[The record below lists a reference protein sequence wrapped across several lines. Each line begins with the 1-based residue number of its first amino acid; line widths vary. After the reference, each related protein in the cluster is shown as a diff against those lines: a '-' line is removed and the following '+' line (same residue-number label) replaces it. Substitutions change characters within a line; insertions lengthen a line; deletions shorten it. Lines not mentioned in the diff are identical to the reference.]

1 MATGGNARL
10 GFAQGVTGSNPAL
23 RHFLF
28 ALFLLPS
35 AETGAGIERVL
46 WEMLL
51 VITVLVAKHMV
62 AERTQQ
68 NCHERHSTDLY
79 QD

>member
-1 MATGGNARL
+1 MATSGNARL

-35 AETGAGIERVL
+35 AETGAGIQRVL
-46 WEMLL
+46 WKMLL
-51 VITVLVAKHMV
+51 VITELVAGHMV

-68 NCHERHSTDLY
+68 SCHEHRSTDLY
-79 QD
+79 ED